1 MVGLPNLSPHPDG
14 AVDMPA
20 TGLWREII
28 SNVRDR
34 LIQRNAHD
42 VAELDVTAGGTFVLS
57 ITNRYAKQLIRLI
70 GSPGA
75 GVIIEMA
82 DGNKQM
88 EFENTTGQI
97 VQIDSAT
104 GATPTASIAAGTT
117 ALVHL
122 RGIEVTILGI
132 VGLQVG
138 ALLHSGQVNPTAT
151 INFAD
156 FELKQP
162 HILDYAFVV
171 TSPSSAAGTLLLD
184 IENGNY
190 FDVTLTED
198 VTTLTLSNPANTSS
212 PLLMEDGNTIL
223 LEDGSG
229 ELLLEGSDA
238 AQTIV
243 LIARQNGTG
252 GWDITWP
259 ASVIWERDTGE
270 LPAQTTAPNA
280 VDIYQFLT
288 FDGGATWF
296 GSAMGLNMG

>member
-14 AVDMPA
+14 AVDMPP

-34 LIQRNAHD
+34 LIQLNAHD
-42 VAELDVTAGGTFVLS
+42 VGTLDVTAGGTFVLS
-57 ITNRYAKQLIRLI
+57 ITNRYAKKLIRLT

-75 GVIIEMA
+75 GFTIEMA
-82 DGNKQM
+82 DGNKQI
-88 EFENTTGQI
+88 EFENTTGQTATI
-97 VQIDSAT
+97 ESTT
-104 GATPTASIAAGTT
+104 GAASPPTVAANTT
-117 ALVHL
+117 VLLHL
-122 RGIEVTILGI
+122 RGTDFTTLGI
-132 VGLQVG
+132 VGLQIG
-138 ALLHSGQVNPTAT
+138 AMLHSGQVNPTAG

-156 FELKQP
+156 FEIKRP
-162 HILDYAFVV
+162 HIFDYAFAI
-171 TSPSSAAGTLLLD
+171 TSPTSSAGTLVLD

-190 FDVTLTED
+190 FDVTLTEA
-198 VTTLTLSNPANTSS
+198 VSTLTISNPANVSS
-212 PLLMEDGNTIL
+212 PILMEDGNTIL

-229 ELLLEGSDA
+229 ELLMEGSDA

-252 GWDITWP
+252 GWNITWP

-270 LPAQTTAPNA
+270 LPAQTTDPNA
-280 VDIYQFLT
+280 VDIFQFLT
-288 FDGGATWF
+288 FDGGTTWF